1 MSTESSPVS
10 GNILATTPEL
20 LRSQSNQYM
29 VTDDSDMKDF
39 VAEETVSYKRTHQH
53 DQEKVEVDLNKIP
66 IMGVLTEPLRGS
78 LHKDEERMSTA
89 NEYIPTA
96 HVKFLE
102 QAGIKVVPVSYKMS
116 GKELT
121 QLLDKL
127 NGLYVHGDSLKSL

>member
-1 MSTESSPVS
+1 
-10 GNILATTPEL
+10 
-20 LRSQSNQYM
+20 M